1 MQRWLVTS
9 FIIIAGL
16 MALIAADQFLRAQ
29 THAQNN
35 ELLESRLNFAA
46 TRFEQAIR
54 QRIGVIEDM
63 AELSLIGGQWAQ
75 EDDFGKVVRSLR
87 DGDPA
92 IQAVA
97 RVNPAGEVR
106 YFLPA
111 GGDGT
116 LARVVGEQ
124 IAEGALF
131 EKGRRLART
140 VVANPVTTRADQRFM
155 TVAVPLFHGGE
166 FRGFMIGVLDLTVLI
181 RSILEIGQEGI
192 GFQIKDADGRLFYS
206 VTFTTG
212 DVRRYEM
219 KVADAWWELSDGWA
233 DRPPAPDGRVR
244 GMLWLL
250 GVLLILI
257 SAAYVNRRFDD
268 SRGLSQAI
276 ASRLHA
282 LREETRKL
290 GQSLNSQYRGGARQ
304 NGDARTRGRP
314 GLLEKKIPVGLFHAD
329 AGGRLTLVNERW
341 CEITGWDEGHAL
353 GRPWFDAI
361 TASDR
366 DAVRK
371 SWQQAVEKGRAFDGE
386 LRFVRPDGGQR
397 WVLVQAVPAS
407 QENPASESFIG
418 ACTDITAQKTSAEA
432 VKASEE
438 ELRTVLKGMQDTY
451 FRTDD
456 HGRIV
461 RISESVGKLL
471 GYEPGEMGGMPVY
484 RLCLHARDRRQ
495 LISLLGKKGAA
506 ITDYELQLKKRDG
519 SSVWVSLNARF
530 CEQGGAGGPGIEGS
544 VREITARK
552 KIEARFLELTRSLES
567 SREAAVVTTPEFII
581 EYVNPAYER
590 MSGYRRDELL
600 GREIDL
606 TESSQGRPERHRK
619 IMRAL
624 LEGKSYRGTFV
635 NFHHNGSLFYEERTI
650 SPLRD
655 EQGRITHIVATGH
668 DVTARIHHQPDNGK
682 LALSG
687 CEPCGGLPGEQ
698 SFMEMLD
705 KSLERARLHQRFVA
719 VMLIGL
725 EMPRDSGDGNGRD
738 LEDCVIQAFL
748 RRLREAVRD
757 EDVVA
762 CFDNGEYA
770 VLLDDISK
778 LSHVSIIARKVVITI
793 TPPVEL
799 DQRRLALNASIGISI
814 YPEDG
819 EDGEALVRNARGA
832 MLRARKLGR
841 NKYQF
846 SSADMSARIL
856 ARRAMEE
863 GLRHALE
870 RNEFVLHYQPQL
882 DIHTNQVVG
891 AEALL
896 RWQHP
901 ELGLLFP
908 GDFVP
913 LLEETG
919 LIETV
924 GAWVLEQSFAQAHAW
939 HRAGFTRLR
948 ITVNLSNRQFNDP
961 DFITR
966 IEGIIQRTGIEPA
979 LLELEL
985 TESVIMRNTRAANA
999 ALDSLDAMGVKF
1011 SIDDFGTGYSS
1022 LYYLK
1027 RFPVDTLKIDRSFIS
1042 DVTTNPDDAAI
1053 VSAIIGMG
1061 HNMKLKV
1068 IAEGVENHEQ
1078 MSFLRAHD
1086 CDIIQGFLF
1095 SQPLLPAGMTRVL
1108 REKSVL
1114 H

>member
-16 MALIAADQFLRAQ
+16 MALIVADQYLRTQ
-29 THAQNN
+29 TDEHND
-35 ELLESRLNFAA
+35 ELLETRLQFAA

-54 QRIGVIEDM
+54 QRIGIIEDI
-63 AELSLIGGQWAQ
+63 AALSLIDGQG
-75 EDDFGKVVRSLR
+75 EDERRFGKVVRSLR
-87 DGDPA
+87 GGDPA
-92 IQAVA
+92 IQGVA
-97 RVNPAGEVR
+97 RVNREGEVR
-106 YFLPA
+106 YYFPTT
-111 GGDGT
+111 DDET
-116 LARVVGEQ
+116 LVRVVGEQ

-140 VVANPVTTRADQRFM
+140 VTANPVNTRGDRRLM

-181 RSILEIGQEGI
+181 KSILEIGQEGI

-206 VTFTTG
+206 VTFTT
-212 DVRRYEM
+212 DAVRTYEM
-219 KVADAWWELSDGWA
+219 KVADTWWVLSDGWSG
-233 DRPPAPDGRVR
+233 RPPAPDATIR

-250 GVLLILI
+250 GALLILVT
-257 SAAYVNRRFDD
+257 AAYVNRRLDD
-268 SRGLSQAI
+268 AQGLSQVI

-290 GQSLNSQYRGGARQ
+290 GQSLNGQFNGSARQ
-304 NGDARTRGRP
+304 AGSRQRQDA
-314 GLLEKKIPVGLFHAD
+314 LLEKRIPVGLFHAD
-329 AGGRLTLVNERW
+329 AEGKLTLVNERW
-341 CEITGWDEGHAL
+341 GEITGMGEEKAL
-353 GRPWFDAI
+353 GRPWYEAVAEPDREKVCRDWQDA
-361 TASDR
+361 TKAGR
-366 DAVRK
+366 TYNGEVRIMRP
-371 SWQQAVEKGRAFDGE
+371 GGE
-386 LRFVRPDGGQR
+386 QR

-407 QENPASESFIG
+407 QENHGTESYIG
-418 ACTDITAQKTSAEA
+418 ACTDITAQKASADA
-432 VKASEE
+432 VMSSEE
-438 ELRTVLKGMQDTY
+438 ELRTLLKGMQDTY
-451 FRTDD
+451 FRTDA

-461 RISESVGKLL
+461 RISESVRKLL
-471 GYEPGEMGGMPVY
+471 GYEAGEMTGMPVY

-495 LISLLGKKGAA
+495 LIGLLGQKGAA

-519 SSVWVSLNARF
+519 HPVWVSLNARF
-530 CEQGGAGGPGIEGS
+530 CDQGDSGGSGIEGS
-544 VREITARK
+544 VRDISARK
-552 KIEARFLELTRSLES
+552 KIESRFLELTRSLETS
-567 SREAAVVTTPEFII
+567 SEAALVTSPEFIV

-624 LEGKSYRGTFV
+624 MAGKRYRGTFV
-635 NFHHNGSLFYEERTI
+635 NFHANGSLFYEERTI
-650 SPLRD
+650 SPIRD
-655 EQGRITHIVATGH
+655 GQGRITHVVATSR
-668 DVTARIHHQPDNGK
+668 DVTAQIHHHKGNGEMVRE
-682 LALSG
+682 G
-687 CEPCGGLPGEQ
+687 CEPCGKLPGRQ
-698 SFMEMLD
+698 AFMELLE
-705 KSLERARLHQRFVA
+705 KSLERARLHQHFVA
-719 VMLIGL
+719 VMLIDL
-725 EMPRDSGDGNGRD
+725 EKPRVSSDGNGRD
-738 LEDCVIQAFL
+738 MEDCVVQAFL
-748 RRLREAVRD
+748 QRLGDAVRD

-762 CFDNGEYA
+762 CFDSGEYA

-778 LSHVSIIARKVVITI
+778 VNHISIIARKVVTTI

-799 DQRRLALNASIGISI
+799 DQQRINLNTSIGISV

-819 EDGEALVRNARGA
+819 ENGEALVKNARSA
-832 MLRARKLGR
+832 LQRARKLGR

-856 ARRAMEE
+856 ARRTMEE
-863 GLRHALE
+863 GLRHALA
-870 RNEFVLHYQPQL
+870 RNEFILHYQPQL

-924 GAWVLEQSFAQAHAW
+924 GEWVLEQSFAQAHAW
-939 HRAGFTRLR
+939 HRSGFTNLR

-961 DFITR
+961 GFITK

-1042 DVTTNPDDAAI
+1042 DVTSNPDDAAI

-1078 MSFLRAHD
+1078 MAFLRAHD